1 MTLSRPRAILSW
13 SSGKDSAFALDAV
26 RRAGE
31 VEVVALLTTVNET
44 FARVAMHAV
53 REELLD
59 LQAQAIGL
67 PLWKVPIPYPCPNDV
82 YETAMSNAVRRAVA
96 EGITHAVFGDLFLTD
111 IRAYRE
117 KQLLNSGLTPL
128 FPLWMR
134 DTTGLARE
142 MITSG
147 LGATIVCV
155 DPKQLDP
162 KFAGRAFD
170 DELIRQ
176 LPGSVD
182 PCGENGEFHT
192 FAWDGPVFRHP
203 VRCQQGAVVQR
214 DGFYFA
220 DLMPA

>member
-1 MTLSRPRAILSW
+1 MTNSRPQAILSW

-31 VEVVALLTTVNET
+31 VEVVALLTTVNEA

-53 REELLD
+53 REELLEA
-59 LQAQAIGL
+59 QAQAIGL
-67 PLWKVPIPYPCPNDV
+67 PVWKVPIPYPCPDDV
-82 YETAMSNAVRRAVA
+82 YETAMSNAVRRAVT
-96 EGITHAVFGDLFLTD
+96 EGITQAIFGDLFLAD

-134 DTTGLARE
+134 NTTRLARD

-147 LGATIVCV
+147 LRATIVCV
-155 DPKQLDP
+155 DPKHLDP

-170 DELIRQ
+170 DELMRE

-182 PCGENGEFHT
+182 LCGENGEFHT

-203 VRCQQGAVVQR
+203 VRCQPGAVVQR

-220 DLMPA
+220 DLKPA